1 MHGFIIVHEKGA
13 ERMVNLAWVEQVRPD
28 ENHTYIHFAFQGQDY
43 CEPDYIM
50 ADESFDEIKKLIME
64 GDDV

>member
-1 MHGFIIVHEKGA
+1 MDNGK
-13 ERMVNLAWVEQVRPD
+13 
-28 ENHTYIHFAFQGQDY
+28 